1 MTEMTATASG
11 AELPVLEGFDPLDPE
26 FLRDPYVMF
35 ERARREAPVFYY
47 PGPPIAFWAVTKY
60 DDVAWVHTDHKTF
73 SSRVLSKSTPPPEFR
88 RRISPDFVSQLML
101 ALDPPD
107 HTPVRRLQQK
117 AFTRPRLE
125 ALEEFV
131 RGIANELVDELLPR
145 GRCDLLNDFARP
157 MTMLTMLRYL
167 GLPEDN
173 RQRLDQYGE
182 DLIRVLSDALNPMS
196 EAERHERWERVVS
209 TLEMFEDLVASRERL
224 PTDEDPVAMLA
235 HQAVA
240 GECPVRSHEGL
251 ALDLTTF
258 ITAGTETTANLLC
271 EIVKLLDESPE
282 QREELRRDRSLL
294 PNAVDE
300 GLRRRASAIANFRIA
315 KRDVEI
321 GGYTVPEGAHIWA
334 CLASA
339 NHDEDRFPNPRT
351 FDIHRQNAG
360 EHLGFSKGTHYCL
373 GAPLARLEARVGLET
388 LLERMPNLR
397 VPEQEID
404 YVPTLGL
411 VVNMKTLRVE
421 WA

>member
-1 MTEMTATASG
+1 MTEMTATSG
-11 AELPVLEGFDPLDPE
+11 ADLPTLQGFDPLDPE
-26 FLRDPYVMF
+26 FLRDPYVIF
-35 ERARREAPVFYY
+35 ERARREVPVFYY
-47 PGPPIAFWAVTKY
+47 PGPPIGFWAVTKY
-60 DDVAWVHTDHKTF
+60 DDVAWVHTDHETF
-73 SSRVLSKSTPPPEFR
+73 SSRVLSKSEPPPEFQD
-88 RRISPDFVSQLML
+88 RISKEFFSELML
-101 ALDPPD
+101 TMDPPQ

-125 ALEEFV
+125 ALEDLV

-167 GLPEDN
+167 GLPEQN
-173 RQRLDQYGE
+173 RDRLDQYGE

-196 EAERHERWERVVS
+196 EAERHERWERVVG
-209 TLEMFEDLVASRERL
+209 TLEMFKGLVSEREKMA
-224 PTDEDPVAMLA
+224 TDEDPVAMLA
-235 HQAVA
+235 HGASA
-240 GECPVRSHEGL
+240 GECPVRDHGGL

-258 ITAGTETTANLLC
+258 ITAGTETTANLIC
-271 EIVKLLDESPE
+271 ETVKLLDESPE
-282 QREELRRDRSLL
+282 QREELRQDYSLL

-321 GGYTVPEGAHIWA
+321 GGHTIPEGSHIWG

-339 NHDEDRFPNPRT
+339 NHDEERFPNPRKY
-351 FDIHRQNAG
+351 DIHRDNAG
-360 EHLGFSKGTHYCL
+360 DHLGFSKGTHYCV

-388 LLERMPNLR
+388 LLKRMPDMR
-397 VPEQEID
+397 VPEQELD

-411 VVNMKTLRVE
+411 VVNLEGLQVE
-421 WA
+421 WS